1 MDECNSM
8 QMEAQNMSHEA
19 EEESEGLGLFESDI
33 PLDGE
38 QFMDDDAPQELD
50 ESLAKL
56 ASDNV
61 RTTIDRLYRL
71 SFRIRN
77 PATRLGFSEAK
88 RYRLTAEDGTD
99 LMESVTAIDLKHVDD
114 LMAKHLRM
122 SPEESRNHFL
132 VKRLAKANTNRRQHF
147 GLWRRHRFKVEQWI
161 KHTGESRN
169 IESHKKTGMT
179 SQQTPDTISQPST
192 ATRIDAS
199 ISLDDSQSVF
209 SSSTCSTLF
218 REDQGREII
227 IPRLP
232 DKVRGKDFECPYCY
246 ILCPGRISDGSA
258 WK

>member
-1 MDECNSM
+1 
-8 QMEAQNMSHEA
+8 MSDEA
-19 EEESEGLGLFESDI
+19 EEESEGLGPVESDTS
-33 PLDGE
+33 LDGE
-38 QFMDDDAPQELD
+38 HFMDDETPQKLD
-50 ESLAKL
+50 ELLAKL

-88 RYRLTAEDGTD
+88 RYRLTAEDGAD
-99 LMESVTAIDLKHVDD
+99 LMESVTAIDLKHIDD

-132 VKRLAKANTNRRQHF
+132 VKRLAKANTNRRQQF
-147 GLWRRHRFKVEQWI
+147 GLWRTHRSKVEQWI
-161 KHTGESRN
+161 KRTRGSKN
-169 IESHKKTGMT
+169 IESHKKTDTT
-179 SQQTPDTISQPST
+179 SQQTPDTMSQPST

-199 ISLDDSQSVF
+199 TGLDDSRSVF
-209 SSSTCSTLF
+209 SSSTCSTVF
-218 REDQGREII
+218 SEDQGWEII

-232 DKVRGKDFECPYCY
+232 DKFRGKDFECPYCY
-246 ILCPGRISDGSA
+246 FLCPGCISDGSR